1 MNKVQMEENHP
12 TTMPSF
18 QDLDFVHEALL
29 EEYHKH
35 QDAVVERDLSLARA
49 HLDQFVLAL
58 KAHIRAEEE
67 ILLPIYVERVPEQ
80 VGCSPELLF
89 SEHRKME
96 RLLRRLQD
104 RMIQMEQQGELSA
117 REVVYIIEE
126 GRMMKEVLDHHDRR
140 ERAAFFPLLND
151 AVPDPVERREIW
163 EEARAIQLEAEGLRA
178 TFERLDDLA

>member
-1 MNKVQMEENHP
+1 MEDNRP
-12 TTMPSF
+12 TTPSF

-35 QDAVVERDLSLARA
+35 QDAVVDRDLGKARA
-49 HLDQFVLAL
+49 HLDQFVLCL

-67 ILLPIYVERVPEQ
+67 VLLPIYVERVPEQ

-104 RMIQMEQQGELSA
+104 RMVQIEQKGELSS

-126 GRMMKEVLDHHDRR
+126 GRMMKEVLDHHARR

-151 AVPDPVERREIW
+151 AVPDPIERRQIW
-163 EEARAIQLEAEGLRA
+163 EEARQIQLEAEGLRE
-178 TFERLDDLA
+178 TFERIDNLPS